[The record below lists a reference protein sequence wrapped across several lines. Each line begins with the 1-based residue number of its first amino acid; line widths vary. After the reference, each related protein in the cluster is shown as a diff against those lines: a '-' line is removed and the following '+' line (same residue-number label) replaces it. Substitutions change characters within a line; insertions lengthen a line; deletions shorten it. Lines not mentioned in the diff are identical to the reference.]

1 MEVNHKWSLVRG
13 LYPYLPTN
21 LISENLCQLLQKLD
35 MSKQVN
41 ILLIS
46 MLQSYLIQTSKTE
59 HQQFSDN
66 FLTSVLSLIQKCNMP
81 YQVND
86 LIYNQGDW

>member
-1 MEVNHKWSLVRG
+1 MEVNHKRSLVRG
-13 LYPYLPTN
+13 LYLYLPTN

-46 MLQSYLIQTSKTE
+46 MLQSYLIHTSKTE